1 MKKKKIVR
9 QFQNHIIFT
18 LIILAVMSFVTV
30 YLITGMRK
38 EILPDESELY
48 IDVTS
53 TFADGTNSTETYKM
67 KLDNNKKEFSKNNDS
82 VTEAKENDD
91 EEVVLYA
98 FGDINVEEAL
108 LLRPSVVQT
117 GTNFSVSKI
126 QNGFSKLSKSKQQEY
141 TTLGHLRYILPI
153 IYCLFGVIISCYIF
167 YRIYLKK
174 PIEELENATEKISA
188 RNLDFTIKTKSKN
201 ELGRLC
207 DSFEDMRKALV
218 TANSEMLQM
227 IDERRRLQSSV
238 AHDLRNPI
246 AIMKGYIEILEE
258 DSNDKGYNNYCNQE
272 LATLSSTVSRMENY
286 VDSVSRINKLGDME
300 LNLKEEVITD
310 CVDRIINDMKVLTGN
325 MKINITFKNSEN
337 DCIFHENEKW
347 KIDSDAI
354 LRVLENVIGNSIRYA
369 KEKIRMQISIIDNE
383 ELIFDIQDDGKGYPE
398 KLLKNSDLYFFTTE
412 QKNGHMGMGMAI
424 CRIICKKHHGSI
436 EISNNESG
444 GAHTIIK
451 IKNMS
456 LLD

>member
-67 KLDNNKKEFSKNNDS
+67 KLDNNKKEFSRNNDS
-82 VTEAKENDD
+82 VIETKKNDD

-174 PIEELENATEKISA
+174 PIEELEKATEKISA

-201 ELGRLC
+201 ELG
-207 DSFEDMRKALV
+207 
-218 TANSEMLQM
+218 
-227 IDERRRLQSSV
+227 
-238 AHDLRNPI
+238 
-246 AIMKGYIEILEE
+246 
-258 DSNDKGYNNYCNQE
+258 
-272 LATLSSTVSRMENY
+272 
-286 VDSVSRINKLGDME
+286 
-300 LNLKEEVITD
+300 
-310 CVDRIINDMKVLTGN
+310 
-325 MKINITFKNSEN
+325 
-337 DCIFHENEKW
+337 
-347 KIDSDAI
+347 
-354 LRVLENVIGNSIRYA
+354 
-369 KEKIRMQISIIDNE
+369 
-383 ELIFDIQDDGKGYPE
+383 
-398 KLLKNSDLYFFTTE
+398 
-412 QKNGHMGMGMAI
+412 
-424 CRIICKKHHGSI
+424 
-436 EISNNESG
+436 
-444 GAHTIIK
+444 
-451 IKNMS
+451 
-456 LLD
+456 

>member
-1 MKKKKIVR
+1 
-9 QFQNHIIFT
+9 
-18 LIILAVMSFVTV
+18 MSFVTV
-30 YLITGMRK
+30 YIITGMRK

-325 MKINITFKNSEN
+325 EKINITFNNSESGS
-337 DCIFHENEKW
+337 IFHENEKW

-424 CRIICKKHHGSI
+424 CRIICKKHHGII
-436 EISNNESG
+436 EISNTKSG

>member
-1 MKKKKIVR
+1 M
-9 QFQNHIIFT
+9 
-18 LIILAVMSFVTV
+18 
-30 YLITGMRK
+30 
-38 EILPDESELY
+38 PDESELY

-67 KLDNNKKEFSKNNDS
+67 KLDNNKKEFSRNNDS
-82 VTEAKENDD
+82 VIETKKNDD

-174 PIEELENATEKISA
+174 PIEELEKATEKISA

-218 TANSEMLQM
+218 TANSELLQM

-325 MKINITFKNSEN
+325 EKINITFNNSESGS
-337 DCIFHENEKW
+337 IFHENEKW

-424 CRIICKKHHGSI
+424 CRIICKKHHGII
-436 EISNNESG
+436 EISNTKSG
-444 GAHTIIK
+444 GAYTIIK